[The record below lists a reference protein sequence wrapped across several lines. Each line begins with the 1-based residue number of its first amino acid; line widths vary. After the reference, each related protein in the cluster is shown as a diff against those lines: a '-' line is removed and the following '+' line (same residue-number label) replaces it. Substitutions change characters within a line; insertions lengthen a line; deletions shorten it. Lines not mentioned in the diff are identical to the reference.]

1 MPNETTIPVPI
12 GGGSGI
18 SVMYSIMYVSFGIA
32 LFAVVVI
39 AVSLAVIKCRRIKRQ
54 RQGEEM
60 LNEMPVIIP
69 RDERGDVTDFDEL

>member
-1 MPNETTIPVPI
+1 
-12 GGGSGI
+12 
-18 SVMYSIMYVSFGIA
+18 MYSIMYVSFGIA